1 MSIRH
6 CLVLLVVILALL
18 VDPRASAPADAV
30 RASEI
35 EIAGSEGEVPARL
48 YLPGAGE
55 PRPALLVLHTANG
68 PGPNVEAVARALA
81 AEGYVALAPDLFNLH
96 DFGAE
101 GRTDHPLILGD
112 LDAALDHLARHPSVD
127 AGRLGVI
134 GFSFGGRLAVL
145 LAARKPDRIRA
156 VVAYYAVTD
165 HGALGRPLAGRAAH
179 ARPLSDHVAAIRA
192 PVLLQHGDA
201 DRNVPVEQSRLLHRA
216 LVAAGKTVELAT
228 YPGADHLFDFTLGP
242 EARPHPEAART
253 AWRRTLDFLR
263 RHLR

>member
-6 CLVLLVVILALL
+6 CVVLLVLVMTVLPGLA
-18 VDPRASAPADAV
+18 AAPADRV
-30 RASEI
+30 RASEV
-35 EIAGSEGEVPARL
+35 EFTGSEDAVPARL
-48 YLPGAGE
+48 YLPGARP

-68 PGPNVEAVARALA
+68 PGANVEAVARALA

-96 DFGAE
+96 DFGAD

-112 LDAALDHLARHPSVD
+112 LDAALEYLARHPAVD
-127 AGRLGVI
+127 ARRVGAV

-145 LAARKPDRIRA
+145 LAARQPERIRA
-156 VVAYYAVTD
+156 VVSYYAVSD
-165 HGALGRPLAGRAAH
+165 HRALGRPVGGRAAR
-179 ARPLSDHVAAIRA
+179 ARPLADHVSTIRA
-192 PVLLQHGDA
+192 PVLLQHGEA

-216 LVAAGKTVELAT
+216 LVGAGKTAELAT
-228 YPGADHLFDFTLGP
+228 YPAADHLFDFTLGP
-242 EARPHPEAART
+242 EARPHPEAARQ